1 MPNWFL
7 QLCGNKPHGSPPELT
22 AIGNVALT
30 DHPTQKGQWGWQAIN
45 VRPGPPQ
52 HRWSSIPERTGYW
65 AAKPGPDRLIFGHD
79 LWSDG

>member
-45 VRPGPPQ
+45 VRPGPPPNIGGVPFQ
-52 HRWSSIPERTGYW
+52 NELAIGLPNPVLT
-65 AAKPGPDRLIFGHD
+65 D
-79 LWSDG
+79 